1 MTSAALSHARWAACW
16 QLAALEIAKM
26 TETER
31 LLELT
36 RIRAEEYHEQ
46 AMTDE
51 EILMAIYPLSEARKT
66 K

>member
-1 MTSAALSHARWAACW
+1 MTSVALSHARWAACW
-16 QLAALEIAKM
+16 QLASLEIVKM

-31 LLELT
+31 LLELI

-51 EILMAIYPLSEARKT
+51 EILTAIYPLSEVRKT